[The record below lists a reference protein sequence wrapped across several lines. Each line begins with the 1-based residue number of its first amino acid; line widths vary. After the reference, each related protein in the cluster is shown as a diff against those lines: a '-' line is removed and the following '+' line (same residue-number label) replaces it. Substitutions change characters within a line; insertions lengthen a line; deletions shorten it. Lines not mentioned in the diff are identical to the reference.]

1 MTSSD
6 NDGVFIG
13 REEDTHRDEDCVKTG
28 GDRSDAAAGHGR

>member
-13 REEDTHRDEDCVKTG
+13 EEERTHRDEGFVKTD
-28 GDRSDAAAGHGR
+28 GDRSDVAASHGR